1 MPTIVQFNSA
11 KNGMAVKCEI
21 RRNYMMNEPFP
32 PPTQLTIRDIVDL
45 RCAIDSLTPT
55 PATQEMITNLDKVIL
70 EFTKSITPA
79 QG

>member
-1 MPTIVQFNSA
+1 MH
-11 KNGMAVKCEI
+11 
-21 RRNYMMNEPFP
+21 EPFP

-55 PATQEMITNLDKVIL
+55 TATQEMITNLDKVIL